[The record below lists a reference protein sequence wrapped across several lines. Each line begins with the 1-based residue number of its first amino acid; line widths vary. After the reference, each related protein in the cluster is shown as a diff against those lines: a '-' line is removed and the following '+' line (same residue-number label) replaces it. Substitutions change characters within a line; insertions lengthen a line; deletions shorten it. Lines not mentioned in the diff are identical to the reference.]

1 MRDFTITYSVS
12 GYYDIT
18 NIHVTCKRTEIQT
31 VMEKIA
37 DGIAKQ
43 KTFEQR
49 GYKSNFYIC
58 SDGKIKIGYV
68 FEDGAFVNTLI
79 DY

>member
-1 MRDFTITYSVS
+1 MKDYTISYSVS

-18 NIHVTCKRTEIQT
+18 KINVTCKRTEIQT

-43 KTFEQR
+43 KTFEHC
-49 GYKSNFYIC
+49 GYNSNFYIC
-58 SDGKIKIGYV
+58 NDGKLVIGYV
-68 FEDGAFVNTLI
+68 FDDGAFVNTVI

>member
-1 MRDFTITYSVS
+1 
-12 GYYDIT
+12 
-18 NIHVTCKRTEIQT
+18 
-31 VMEKIA
+31 MEKIA

-49 GYKSNFYIC
+49 GYKSDFYIC

-68 FEDGAFVNTLI
+68 FEDGAFVNTKI

>member
-1 MRDFTITYSVS
+1 MKDFTITYSVS

-18 NIHVTCKRTEIQT
+18 KIHVLCNRNEIRTA
-31 VMEKIA
+31 MEKIA

-43 KTFEQR
+43 KSFEQR
-49 GYKSNFYIC
+49 GYHSNFYIC
-58 SDGKIKIGYV
+58 SDGKLVIGYV
-68 FEDGAFVNTLI
+68 FEDGAFVNTMI

>member
-1 MRDFTITYSVS
+1 MREFTITYSVS

-37 DGIAKQ
+37 DGIAKK

-49 GYKSNFYIC
+49 GYNSNFYIRK
-58 SDGKIKIGYV
+58 DGKLVIGYV
-68 FEDGAFVNTLI
+68 FDDGAFVNTVI

>member
-1 MRDFTITYSVS
+1 MKEYTITYSVS

-18 NIHVTCKRTEIQT
+18 KVNVLCNRNDIQT

-49 GYKSNFYIC
+49 GYNSNFYIRK
-58 SDGKIKIGYV
+58 DGKLVIGYV
-68 FEDGAFVNTLI
+68 FDDGAFVNTVI

>member
-1 MRDFTITYSVS
+1 MKDYTINYSVS
-12 GYYDIT
+12 GFYDIT
-18 NIHVTCKRTEIQT
+18 KIHVLCHKNEIQT

-43 KTFEQR
+43 KTFEHC
-49 GYKSNFYIC
+49 GYHSNFYIC
-58 SDGKIKIGYV
+58 SDGKIKVGYV
-68 FEDGAFVNTLI
+68 FEDGAFVNTKI

>member
-1 MRDFTITYSVS
+1 MKDFTITYSIS

-18 NIHVTCKRTEIQT
+18 KVHVLCSRNEIQM
-31 VMEKIA
+31 VMGKIA

-43 KTFEQR
+43 KSFEQR
-49 GYKSNFYIC
+49 GYHSNFYTC
-58 SDGKIKIGYV
+58 SDGKLAIGYI
-68 FEDGAFVNTLI
+68 FEDGAFVNTVI

>member
-1 MRDFTITYSVS
+1 MKDFTITYSVS

-18 NIHVTCKRTEIQT
+18 EVHVLCTKNEIQT

-37 DGIAKQ
+37 DGMAKQ
-43 KTFEQR
+43 KSFEQR
-49 GYKSNFYIC
+49 GYHSNFYTC
-58 SDGKIKIGYV
+58 SDGKLVIGYV
-68 FEDGAFVNTLI
+68 FEDGAFVNTVI

>member
-1 MRDFTITYSVS
+1 MKDFTITYSIS

-18 NIHVTCKRTEIQT
+18 KVHVSCSRNEIQT

-43 KTFEQR
+43 KSFEQR
-49 GYKSNFYIC
+49 GYHSNFYTC
-58 SDGKIKIGYV
+58 SDGKLAIGYV
-68 FEDGAFVNTLI
+68 FEDGAFVNTVI

>member
-1 MRDFTITYSVS
+1 MKDYTITYSVS
-12 GYYDIT
+12 GFYDIT
-18 NIHVTCKRTEIQT
+18 KIHVLCHKNEIQT

-43 KTFEQR
+43 KTFEHC
-49 GYKSNFYIC
+49 GYHSNFYIC
-58 SDGKIKIGYV
+58 SDGKIKIGYI
-68 FEDGAFVNTLI
+68 FEDGAFVNTKI

>member
-1 MRDFTITYSVS
+1 MRDFTISYSVS

-18 NIHVTCKRTEIQT
+18 KINVTCKRTEIQM

-37 DGIAKQ
+37 DGIAKK

-49 GYKSNFYIC
+49 GYNSNFYIRK
-58 SDGKIKIGYV
+58 DGKLVIGYI
-68 FEDGAFVNTLI
+68 FEDGAFVNTVI

>member
-1 MRDFTITYSVS
+1 MRDFTISYSVS

-18 NIHVTCKRTEIQT
+18 KINVTCKRTEIQT

-43 KTFEQR
+43 KSFEER
-49 GYKSNFYIC
+49 GYNSNFYIR
-58 SDGKIKIGYV
+58 SDGKLVIGYV
-68 FEDGAFVNTLI
+68 FEDGAFVNTII

>member
-1 MRDFTITYSVS
+1 MREFTITYSVS

-43 KTFEQR
+43 KSFEQR
-49 GYKSNFYIC
+49 GYNSNFYIC
-58 SDGKIKIGYV
+58 SDGKLVIGYV
-68 FEDGAFVNTLI
+68 FDDGAFVNTKI